1 MLIVGD
7 FNFHIDCPI
16 NSNTV
21 YIMDMLQTFHFSQ
34 AVSVLT
40 HRCGHTLD
48 LVIHR
53 EEDSLLR
60 SVSVC
65 SSLSSDHLPVMCSLD
80 ISKPES
86 HPVLRTTR
94 NLRAIDR
101 EQFRQDVASLATVQ
115 PDITADQFNTEM
127 HSLLHT
133 HAPSTQ
139 RQVTC
144 HRRLPWYS
152 SIASELHSMKQERCC
167 AERHWL
173 STGLTIHKKIVNSIK
188 HKISHFVSKVHLLQC

>member
-1 MLIVGD
+1 MLIVED
-7 FNFHIDCPI
+7 FNFHFDCPT

-21 YIMDMLQTFHFSQ
+21 RIMDMLQTFRFSQ

-40 HRCGHTLD
+40 HRCGHTLN
-48 LVIHR
+48 LVVHR

-115 PDITADQFNTEM
+115 PDITADQFNTEC
-127 HSLLHT
+127 LLDT

-139 RQVTC
+139 HQVT
-144 HRRLPWYS
+144 HRRRSPWYS
-152 SIASELHSMKQERCC
+152 AIASELRSMKQERRR
-167 AERHWL
+167 AERRWLHW
-173 STGLTIHKKIVNSIK
+173 IHNS
-188 HKISHFVSKVHLLQC
+188 QRN